1 MLGNTLFIP
10 MFFVTIGFLI
20 DIRAFLNAIVNNLGQ
35 VCGIVATPMVAK
47 LMAAV
52 VTQRRLGYTR
62 DQGLMMWS
70 LLLPQVAATLA
81 VALAAYEAKNRAG
94 SSLIDEPILNSVI
107 VLMVVTSVL
116 GPVLTELIGKRMATD
131 KEKVLASA
139 EGLAQ

>member
-1 MLGNTLFIP
+1 
-10 MFFVTIGFLI
+10 
-20 DIRAFLNAIVNNLGQ
+20 
-35 VCGIVATPMVAK
+35 
-47 LMAAV
+47 
-52 VTQRRLGYTR
+52 
-62 DQGLMMWS
+62 MMWS

-107 VLMVVTSVL
+107 VLMVVSSVL